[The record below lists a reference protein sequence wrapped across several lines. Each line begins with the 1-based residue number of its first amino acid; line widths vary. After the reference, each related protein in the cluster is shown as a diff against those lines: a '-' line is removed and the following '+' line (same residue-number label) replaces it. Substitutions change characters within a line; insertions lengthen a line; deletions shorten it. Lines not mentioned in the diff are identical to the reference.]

1 MSHLLFFKIYI
12 SKILSLIDLY
22 FTNITTF
29 ISMENRR
36 SFIKKAALAA
46 GAIGSGMACSP
57 ETQKTSAQNITSE
70 PIPTVIATWDNRKA
84 TQAGIE
90 QLQNGGSA
98 LDAVEAGARV
108 PEGDPNDM
116 SVGYGG
122 HPDRKGIVTLDACIM
137 DHLGG
142 AGSVTFLQGIK
153 HPISVARKVMEET
166 KHVMLS
172 GQGALEFALSQ
183 GFQQE
188 NLLTDK
194 AKMAW
199 ENWKARQET
208 QAVNENNHDTIGILA
223 LDKEGHLCGACT
235 TSGAAYKLH
244 GRVGDSPIL
253 GAGMYVDG
261 EIGGACATGLGELV
275 MTTLGSFLI
284 VELMRNGAGPQQA
297 CEEAIGRI
305 VKRYKNWVEED
316 KLQVGYLGLN
326 LNGEYGYYSIRKG
339 YSVAVAQNGENVKL
353 ESNFAL
359 G

>member
-1 MSHLLFFKIYI
+1 
-12 SKILSLIDLY
+12 
-22 FTNITTF
+22 
-29 ISMENRR
+29 MENRR

-46 GAIGSGMACSP
+46 GAIGSGIACTPQSQ
-57 ETQKTSAQNITSE
+57 EDKASIQAST
-70 PIPTVIATWDNRKA
+70 PIPTVIATWDNRGA
-84 TQAGIE
+84 TQAGMDA
-90 QLQNGGSA
+90 LLKGGSA

-108 PEGDPNDM
+108 PEGDPDDM

-137 DHLGG
+137 DHLGN

-194 AKMAW
+194 AKAAW
-199 ENWKARQET
+199 EKWKVKQEK
-208 QAVNENNHDTIGILA
+208 QVVNENNHDTIGILA
-223 LDKEGHLCGACT
+223 LDKEGLLCGACT

-253 GAGMYVDG
+253 GAGMFVDG
-261 EIGGACATGLGELV
+261 EVGGACATGQGELV

-284 VELMRNGAGPQQA
+284 VELMRNGATPQQA
-297 CEEAIGRI
+297 CEEAIDRI
-305 VKRYKNWVEED
+305 VKKYKNWIAED
-316 KLQVGYLGLN
+316 QLQVGYLGLN
-326 LNGEYGYYSIRKG
+326 LNGDYGYYSIRKG
-339 YSVAVAQNGENVKL
+339 YSVAVAQKDENVNLK
-353 ESNFAL
+353 SDFAL
-359 G
+359 DI

>member
-1 MSHLLFFKIYI
+1 M
-12 SKILSLIDLY
+12 
-22 FTNITTF
+22 
-29 ISMENRR
+29 
-36 SFIKKAALAA
+36 
-46 GAIGSGMACSP
+46 GAIGSGMACSSEP
-57 ETQKTSAQNITSE
+57 QKTAPSQI
-70 PIPTVIATWDNRKA
+70 IPTVIATWDNRKA
-84 TQAGIE
+84 TQAGMN
-90 QLQNGGSA
+90 QLLKGGSA

-108 PEGDPNDM
+108 PEGDPGDM

-137 DHLGG
+137 DHLGN

-172 GQGALEFALSQ
+172 GQGALEFALAQ

-188 NLLTDK
+188 DLLTDK
-194 AKMAW
+194 AKIAW
-199 ENWKARQET
+199 EKWKAKQEL
-208 QAVNENNHDTIGILA
+208 QPVNENNHDTIGILA
-223 LDKEGHLCGACT
+223 LDDKGNISGACT

-253 GAGMYVDG
+253 GAGMFVDN
-261 EIGGACATGLGELV
+261 EVGGACATGLGELV

-284 VELMRNGAGPQQA
+284 VELMRNGASPQQA

-316 KLQVGYLGLN
+316 KLQVGYLALN
-326 LNGEYGYYSIRKG
+326 KKSEYGYYAIRKG
-339 YSVAVAQNGENVKL
+339 YSVAVAQGGENQNL
-353 ESNFAL
+353 TANFAMT

>member
-1 MSHLLFFKIYI
+1 
-12 SKILSLIDLY
+12 
-22 FTNITTF
+22 
-29 ISMENRR
+29 MENRR

-46 GAIGSGMACSP
+46 GAIGSGLACNTESQESSP
-57 ETQKTSAQNITSE
+57 NNSVTQ
-70 PIPTVIATWDNRKA
+70 PIPTVIATWDNREA
-84 TQAGIE
+84 TQTGMEA
-90 QLQNGGSA
+90 LLNGGSA

-108 PEGDPNDM
+108 PEGDPDDM

-122 HPDRKGIVTLDACIM
+122 HPDKKGIVTLDACIM
-137 DHLGG
+137 DQLGN

-172 GQGALEFALSQ
+172 GQGALEFALAQ

-194 AKMAW
+194 AQAAW
-199 ENWKARQET
+199 EKWKAQQERQPI
-208 QAVNENNHDTIGILA
+208 NENNHDTIGILA

-235 TSGAAYKLH
+235 TSGAAYKMH

-261 EIGGACATGLGELV
+261 EIGGACATGQGELV

-284 VELMRNGAGPQQA
+284 VELMRNGATPQQA

-305 VKRYKNWVEED
+305 VKKYKNWIAED

-339 YSVAVAQNGENVKL
+339 YSVAVAQKEDNVNL
-353 ESNFAL
+353 QSDFAL
-359 G
+359 DS